1 LRLLYFWNRTA
12 SYERRERRR
21 TQNPAVSLVIPTDV
35 KKVEQYEGGQ
45 PLHDAQWTYIGRAAE
60 AQGQY
65 FATGIL
71 AAVLPPIALVLL
83 SLQLLA
89 VPEGGSWALG
99 LILSEILCL
108 GIRVYF
114 ALTDREP
121 TAEWIVNR
129 VRTELFRREQYLL
142 LAGVGPYLGR
152 DALKAHEEALRRR
165 SQG

>member
-1 LRLLYFWNRTA
+1 M
-12 SYERRERRR
+12 
-21 TQNPAVSLVIPTDV
+21 SLVIPTDV